1 VGGVGVDGDIENDIK
16 EIHLWDFEE
25 EEAKVGEARGLH
37 QGNLPEMVE
46 ESEPV
51 RSKMD
56 SGVVDRGRDVDV
68 DELTRGMAGISVA
81 PVVNKHK
88 DEVKKTSS
96 AMDDLAELMGSTSLD
111 PITTTA
117 TSQPNPRTPISSGSQ
132 STTQNRDV
140 DSESDD
146 GGIQMIDNDSDSDG
160 ELHQIPGVP
169 IPDDDY
175 PEPGFDPRDTG
186 KVAVFEEQKSL
197 GSFLKMRGES
207 SRSPSGSQ
215 DRGNESRPSV
225 SGKIVTAAGMS
236 LY

>member
-1 VGGVGVDGDIENDIK
+1 
-16 EIHLWDFEE
+16 
-25 EEAKVGEARGLH
+25 
-37 QGNLPEMVE
+37 
-46 ESEPV
+46 
-51 RSKMD
+51 
-56 SGVVDRGRDVDV
+56 VDV

-81 PVVNKHK
+81 PVVNKPR

-111 PITTTA
+111 PTTT
-117 TSQPNPRTPISSGSQ
+117 TSQPNPRTQISSGSQ

-146 GGIQMIDNDSDSDG
+146 GGIQMIDNDSDSDE

-175 PEPGFDPRDTG
+175 PEPGFDPRDMG

-197 GSFLKMRGES
+197 GSFPKIRGES

-215 DRGNESRPSV
+215 DRGNESRPSG
-225 SGKIVTAAGMS
+225 SGKRVTAAGMG